1 MADTTNLTL
10 PLLAASQAQKH
21 VTVNEALQRLDGV
34 VQLRLRSRTLS
45 DPPATVLEGECF
57 GVPLGAVN
65 DWAGHAGEVAQYA
78 GGGWVFFTPQRGW
91 RAFVEDAGSCDLHD
105 GSGWRRGGLS
115 VTPGG
120 GGLRVESNEAD
131 VVIGAGPVVATGL
144 IFPARAIML
153 GVTGRVTEAITG
165 TLSDWRAGEAGS
177 DARFGNGLG
186 LGLNSWLGG
195 PTDPAVVWADSEVIL
210 TANGG
215 DFAGGRVTLVA
226 HYLALSIPDAV

>member
-1 MADTTNLTL
+1 MTDTTNLTL

-21 VTVNEALQRLDGV
+21 VTVNEALTRLDGA
-34 VQLRLRSRTLS
+34 VQLRLRSRVLT

-65 DWAGHAGEVAQYA
+65 DWAGHDGEVAQYA
-78 GGGWVFFTPQRGW
+78 GGGWVFFTPRRGW

-120 GGLRVESNEAD
+120 AGLRAESMEAD
-131 VVIGAGPVVATGL
+131 VVIGAGATLATGL
-144 IFPARAIML
+144 IVPARAIVL

-165 TLSDWRAGEAGS
+165 TLTDWRAGEAGS

-186 LGLNSWLGG
+186 LHLGSWLAG
-195 PTDPAVVWADSEVIL
+195 PTDPAVAWADTEVIL

-215 DFAGGRVTLVA
+215 DFAGGRVVLAA